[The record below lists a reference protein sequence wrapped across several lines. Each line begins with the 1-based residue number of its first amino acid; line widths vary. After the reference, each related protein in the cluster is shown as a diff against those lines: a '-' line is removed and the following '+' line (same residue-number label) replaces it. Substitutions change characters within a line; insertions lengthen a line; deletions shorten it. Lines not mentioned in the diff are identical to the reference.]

1 MLDKII
7 KFTIIIGAALGLA
20 AFIMHFTRKTKCIEK
35 YKQSVP
41 IPILI
46 GGYGATGGVKTLKN
60 KDFFS
65 SDVVNTSWMLRVK
78 NNNIIINNEWGPW
91 PANGKLYLMD
101 EVQDGKEVRSYEM
114 EEGGSKEKRLAGPV
128 YFCLWKGTVYIAC
141 YGNPAGDA
149 GGILTCSESLKEI
162 KSVVCPVGGQ
172 SRIHCIDQFQP
183 LNGNS
188 FLIAVGFGAACLYK
202 IDKGGVNFNTILY
215 SFEKGVKP
223 RHFIQIPN
231 TNKIVVIIEGPDPK
245 LVLLL
250 YEDGNFE
257 EVDLYDLT
265 NLAPTS
271 PSITGAAIKYH
282 GEHIYCTIRTYKSVE
297 GADDVAA
304 NGIFAKFTLE
314 EDKLVKK
321 AQVGVGKN
329 PRYFA
334 INKKDIAYIANQES
348 MNVMQV
354 YIKTMT
360 QSEVSEVSEVT
371 EMDNEPAFILL

>member
-1 MLDKII
+1 
-7 KFTIIIGAALGLA
+7 
-20 AFIMHFTRKTKCIEK
+20 
-35 YKQSVP
+35 
-41 IPILI
+41 
-46 GGYGATGGVKTLKN
+46 
-60 KDFFS
+60 
-65 SDVVNTSWMLRVK
+65 MLRVK

-91 PANGKLYLMD
+91 QANGTLYLMHG
-101 EVQDGKEVRSYEM
+101 VKGGKEVTSYKM
-114 EEGGSKEKRLAGPV
+114 DNDEKLAGPV

-141 YGNPAGDA
+141 YGNQSGDK
-149 GGILTCSESLKEI
+149 GGILTCNESLKEI
-162 KSVVCPVGGQ
+162 KSVVCPAKKGR

-183 LNGNS
+183 LKGS
-188 FLIAVGFGAACLYK
+188 CFLIAVGFGAACLYK
-202 IDKGGVNFNTILY
+202 IDKGDVNFNIILY